1 MRRREFI
8 TVVGGAAA
16 MWSLG
21 ARAQTSSLPVIGFL
35 NSASPGPAA
44 TLVAAFRQALERAG
58 FIEGRNIA
66 IEYRWADGEYDR
78 LPALAADLVRDGV
91 TVIAATG
98 GLVAAQAAEAAT
110 KTIPVLFIA
119 GLDPIR
125 EGLASNLNHPGGN
138 ATGVSVYTAELGRK
152 RLDLLRKLLPDVTK
166 IAMLVN
172 PGSIST
178 VIEEKD
184 LEDAASIMGL
194 QLAFVGAGAD
204 SEFEKA
210 FSDAVNQKAAAL
222 IVSADPFFTSRRGQI
237 ITLAAHH
244 ALPASYPWSQYT
256 QDGGLMSYGPSL
268 AWAYGQ
274 IGAYAADILRGSKPG
289 DLPIQL
295 PTQFQMSINLKVAKS
310 LGLIVSPEL
319 VAVADEVIE

>member
-295 PTQFQMSINLKVAKS
+295 PTQFQMSINLMVAKS

-319 VAVADEVIE
+319 LAIADEVIE

>member
-1 MRRREFI
+1 
-8 TVVGGAAA
+8 
-16 MWSLG
+16 LG
-21 ARAQTSSLPVIGFL
+21 
-35 NSASPGPAA
+35 
-44 TLVAAFRQALERAG
+44 
-58 FIEGRNIA
+58 
-66 IEYRWADGEYDR
+66 
-78 LPALAADLVRDGV
+78 
-91 TVIAATG
+91 
-98 GLVAAQAAEAAT
+98 
-110 KTIPVLFIA
+110 
-119 GLDPIR
+119 PIR

-184 LEDAASIMGL
+184 LEDAASIIGL

-204 SEFEKA
+204 SEFDKA

-274 IGAYAADILRGSKPG
+274 IGAYAADILKGSKPG

-295 PTQFQMSINLKVAKS
+295 PTQFQMSINLMVAKS

-319 VAVADEVIE
+319 LAIADEVIE